1 MKRAAPTAS
10 DPAPP
15 FSALD
20 IRIAGSF
27 RQRFWQELWRNSA
40 QFPIA
45 NLLLEMLLEGP
56 RILLAPDVYVLVAA
70 ALAQAWAITRFSH
83 RRPVFRFLGN
93 LVGPAAYTAVE
104 SVFEGA
110 AFFAAPNHL
119 AYLGF
124 GLAVGALQ
132 WAALTAP
139 HALRGALAVAES
151 TVKASILFAM
161 YAIFEALTSA
171 APTSVAGFFA
181 DPSHV
186 FIAIA
191 TLILGISAG
200 LESRAAQGY
209 LQLLRETSTQ
219 LKRYSEWLLG
229 TDLLDRVIADPAAL
243 SLARRERSVLF
254 MDIRDFTAWSE
265 PRSPETI
272 VQALNEYYAA
282 ADPLLRR
289 HGAIKVKFSADEV
302 LAVFADPRAAAACA
316 LALRE
321 GTQGALAPWQLAAG
335 IGLHRGPVVEGLL
348 GSEVLKGYDVIGDTV
363 NTAKRIEGAAAGG
376 EVLVSAAL
384 LAGLEAGA
392 AVGPRRDVLAK
403 GKAEPIEVH
412 PLLAA
417 PAD

>member
-1 MKRAAPTAS
+1 MQRDAVPVTS
-10 DPAPP
+10 DVAPP
-15 FSALD
+15 SALD

-27 RQRFWQELWRNSA
+27 QQRFWQELWRNSA

-45 NLLLEMLLEGP
+45 NLLLEVLLEGP
-56 RILLAPDVYVLVAA
+56 KIMLAPDVYVLVAA
-70 ALAQAWAITRFSH
+70 ALAQAWAITRFGH

-104 SVFEGA
+104 SLFEGT

-139 HALRGALAVAES
+139 HAARGALAVAES
-151 TVKASILFAM
+151 TVRASILFVM
-161 YAIFEALTSA
+161 YAIFETLTSA
-171 APTSVAGFFA
+171 APTSVAGFFT

-186 FIAIA
+186 FIGIA
-191 TLILGISAG
+191 TVILGVSAG
-200 LESRAAQGY
+200 LESRTAQGY

-229 TDLLDRVIADPAAL
+229 TDLLERVIADPL
-243 SLARRERSVLF
+243 SLALARRERSVLF
-254 MDIRDFTAWSE
+254 MDIRGFTAWSE
-265 PRSPETI
+265 RRTPETV

-282 ADPLLRR
+282 AEPVLRR

-302 LAVFADPRAAAACA
+302 LGVFADPREAAACA

-321 GTQGALAPWQLAAG
+321 RAQDALAPWQLAAG
-335 IGLHRGPVVEGLL
+335 MGLHRGPVVEGLL
-348 GSEVLKGYDVIGDTV
+348 GSEGLQGYDVIGDTV

-384 LAGLEAGA
+384 LAALEPGTA
-392 AVGPRRDVLAK
+392 AGPRRDVLAK
-403 GKAEPIEVH
+403 GKDEPIEVY
-412 PLLAA
+412 PLLAR
-417 PAD
+417 PAG